1 MRSGNPNNLGAFSD
15 NAGTSFAI
23 WSSGAEAVDLCIFDK
38 LGNES
43 RFALQRAEGYVWH
56 GYLAGIGSGT
66 AYGYRM
72 HGPWNP
78 AAGLWFNHNKLL
90 LDPNTHSL
98 TNNFEYHPSLFA
110 YQTDSQFGGGETN
123 LINELDS
130 APFVAKS
137 VVSNIGFRD
146 FARPQIPWSET
157 VIYEAHVRGLTAK
170 NLAIPENERGTYK
183 ALGHKSVIEHFKRL
197 GITTLELLPIHEFMT
212 EPAIQSRGR
221 INHWGYNP
229 IAFSQPHRAYAAT
242 SNPILEL
249 QNAIDTLH
257 EAGIEVIL
265 DVVFNHTAEGGEH
278 GPSLSFKGIDNRAY
292 YRLTA
297 DGKYEDFTGC
307 GNTVEARNPYT
318 VRMITDSLRWWSEV
332 IGVDGFRFDLATAL
346 ARQSRKVK
354 TSAALMSAI
363 TSDPTLRELKLIA
376 EPWDAAP
383 GGYALGGFHSPWREW
398 NDRYRDTIRTFWLE
412 DNARKSTSGVR
423 ELASRISGSS
433 DFFPTRG
440 PSASINFITAHDGF
454 TMKDLV
460 HYESKHNE
468 ANQEQNRDGSDQNRS
483 WNIGVEGPTDDL
495 SITTL
500 RERLHRSL
508 MATLLLSAGV
518 PMITMGDEQGRSQ
531 AGSNNAY
538 SLPLDFDYV
547 SSNPGE
553 ADFDGGWALSWTL
566 DDAARELL
574 ETTALLTTLRKM
586 NPLLTRPEF
595 FTGTKSVV
603 TDRKDLAWFDCDG
616 NEITETEWDNSE
628 RATLSYYIENSDPTA
643 HSLLVI
649 LHAGQHAH
657 QVTLPSEPW
666 ATHLHRVLNTENSGK
681 LMGTSDSFP
690 AGAQLEIAPLSVHVF
705 LVSR

>member
-1 MRSGNPNNLGAFSD
+1 
-15 NAGTSFAI
+15 
-23 WSSGAEAVDLCIFDK
+23 
-38 LGNES
+38 
-43 RFALQRAEGYVWH
+43 
-56 GYLAGIGSGT
+56 
-66 AYGYRM
+66 
-72 HGPWNP
+72 
-78 AAGLWFNHNKLL
+78 
-90 LDPNTHSL
+90 
-98 TNNFEYHPSLFA
+98 
-110 YQTDSQFGGGETN
+110 
-123 LINELDS
+123 
-130 APFVAKS
+130 
-137 VVSNIGFRD
+137 
-146 FARPQIPWSET
+146 
-157 VIYEAHVRGLTAK
+157 
-170 NLAIPENERGTYK
+170 
-183 ALGHKSVIEHFKRL
+183 
-197 GITTLELLPIHEFMT
+197 
-212 EPAIQSRGR
+212 
-221 INHWGYNP
+221 
-229 IAFSQPHRAYAAT
+229 
-242 SNPILEL
+242 
-249 QNAIDTLH
+249 
-257 EAGIEVIL
+257 
-265 DVVFNHTAEGGEH
+265 
-278 GPSLSFKGIDNRAY
+278 
-292 YRLTA
+292 
-297 DGKYEDFTGC
+297 
-307 GNTVEARNPYT
+307 
-318 VRMITDSLRWWSEV
+318 
-332 IGVDGFRFDLATAL
+332 
-346 ARQSRKVK
+346 
-354 TSAALMSAI
+354 
-363 TSDPTLRELKLIA
+363 
-376 EPWDAAP
+376 
-383 GGYALGGFHSPWREW
+383 
-398 NDRYRDTIRTFWLE
+398 
-412 DNARKSTSGVR
+412 
-423 ELASRISGSS
+423 
-433 DFFPTRG
+433 
-440 PSASINFITAHDGF
+440 
-454 TMKDLV
+454 MKDLV

-649 LHAGQHAH
+649 LHAGQQAH